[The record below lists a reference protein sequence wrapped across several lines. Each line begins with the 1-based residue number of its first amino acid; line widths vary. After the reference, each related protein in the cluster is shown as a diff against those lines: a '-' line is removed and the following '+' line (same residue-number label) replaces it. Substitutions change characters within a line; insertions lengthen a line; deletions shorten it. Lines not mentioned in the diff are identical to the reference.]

1 MSLLTKLPRERYRPD
16 AFVEFRPVPD
26 FVVTNGRA
34 MAWMSQLAYE
44 TDEPEKIAEILD
56 DWDLQVVPDGIV
68 AADVRT
74 VLPIASTR
82 AIVAAGR
89 GATVVAFAGTDPLVV
104 ANWITDFDIRMSA
117 SGVAEGFGLAAE
129 AVWPKLRLLIAR
141 RSDAVRNVLVTGH
154 SLGGALASLIAH
166 RIQDENVADVTAVYT
181 FGSPRPANVEF
192 AAGYNELLG
201 ARSFRLVHGE
211 DLVPSVAPSF
221 LGFRH
226 VGRRLHCER
235 GGRFSADALAADTN
249 VRRTAVRPG
258 HRRPKSSAC
267 CVTRVES
274 ALAMTERLGL
284 AFQMASGRGP
294 DTMRSDAAGALIETL
309 PPRLRD
315 HMPDRY
321 IGGFG

>member
-16 AFVEFRPVPD
+16 AFVDFRPVPE
-26 FVVTNGRA
+26 FIEINGRA

-44 TDEPEKIAEILD
+44 TDDPEKIAEILD
-56 DWDLQVVPDGIV
+56 DWDLQTVPDGIV
-68 AADVRT
+68 AAEVNS

-82 AIVAAGR
+82 AIVATGR
-89 GATVVAFAGTDPLVV
+89 GATVVAFAGTDPLVL

-129 AVWPKLRLLIAR
+129 AVWPKLSALIGR
-141 RSDAVRNVLVTGH
+141 RSEAARPVLVTGH
-154 SLGGALASLIAH
+154 SLGGALAALIAH
-166 RIQDENVADVTAVYT
+166 RIMGQNVADVAAVYT
-181 FGSPRPANVEF
+181 FGSPRPGNEEF
-192 AAGYNELLG
+192 AAGYNDLLG

-211 DLVPSVAPSF
+211 DLVPTVAPSF

-235 GGRFSADALAADTN
+235 GGRFSAGTLAVDATSDEPLFVQGIATE
-249 VRRTAVRPG
+249 VFGVLRHPF
-258 HRRPKSSAC
+258 
-267 CVTRVES
+267 ES

-321 IGGFG
+321 IGAFG